1 MTNSIIVLSLIV
13 VDYVLTQFQLSRFDD
28 AWTWIFGTFILLT
41 SAWLLLRR
49 PKEVFGTIENVEMS
63 EDGTY
68 CITWGYINPT
78 STVIRLHPQESS
90 LRVTKGTAILIGR
103 SLPNVFEKGHHP
115 AAFKTIVKSD
125 AEVEWIIGNHHTAYQ
140 ASK

>member
-13 VDYVLTQFQLSRFDD
+13 VDYVLTQFQLSKFDD

-41 SAWLLLRR
+41 SGWLLLRR
-49 PKEVFGTIENVEMS
+49 PKEVFGTIESVEES

-78 STVIRLHPQESS
+78 SSVIRLHPQESS
-90 LRVTKGTAILIGR
+90 LRVIKGTAILIGR

-115 AAFKTIVKSD
+115 AVFKTIVKSD
-125 AEVEWIIGNHHTAYQ
+125 AEVEWIIGSHHTAY
-140 ASK
+140 KI

>member
-13 VDYVLTQFQLSRFDD
+13 VDFVLTQLQLSKFDD
-28 AWTWIFGTFILLT
+28 AFTWIFGTFILLT
-41 SAWLLLRR
+41 SAWLILRR
-49 PKEVFGTIENVEMS
+49 PKEVIGTIESVEES

-78 STVIRLHPQESS
+78 SSVIRLHPQESS
-90 LRVTKGTAILIGR
+90 LRVIKGTAILMSR

-115 AAFKTIVKSD
+115 AVFKTIVKSD
-125 AEVEWIIGNHHTAYQ
+125 AEVEWIIGNHHTTY
-140 ASK
+140 KV